1 MSLKNEIEDVSQ
13 KLPFRASNGRRA
25 LVDMNYVVV
34 HHDAHLTQDTYD
46 AVARYIEQ
54 ANYHIS
60 KGWNH
65 ISYHLRIAR
74 DGKIRKVLPFN
85 EIGYHA
91 GNWKYNKTGI
101 GVCLD
106 GDFSKQEPTKDQLI
120 SLERVLAY
128 FDHETPEMPALT
140 HRGFFAHGE
149 VRLSPTF
156 CPSPKIRAIVE
167 AARKRS

>member
-1 MSLKNEIEDVSQ
+1 MPLPIENVIA
-13 KLPFRASNGRRA
+13 KLPFKASNGRRA
-25 LVDMNYVVV
+25 LKNINYVVV
-34 HHDAHLTQDTYD
+34 HHDAHLSEDIYD

-54 ANYHIS
+54 AKYHIS

-65 ISYHLRIAR
+65 LSYHVRIAR
-74 DGKIRKVLPFN
+74 DGKIRQTLPFN

-91 GNWKYNKTGI
+91 GNWKYNRTGI

-120 SLERVLAY
+120 SLDRVLAY
-128 FDHETPEMPALT
+128 FDHETPEMPILT
-140 HRGFFAHGE
+140 RKGFFAHGE

-156 CPSPKIRAIVE
+156 CPSPKISAIVKGE
-167 AARKRS
+167 RTRS